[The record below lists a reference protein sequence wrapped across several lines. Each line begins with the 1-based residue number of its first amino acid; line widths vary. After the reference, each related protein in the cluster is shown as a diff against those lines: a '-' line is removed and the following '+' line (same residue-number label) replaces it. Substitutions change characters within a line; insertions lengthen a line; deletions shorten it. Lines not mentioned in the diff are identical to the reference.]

1 MEKELDDQ
9 KIQDGVGK
17 EDKENTEMSNENN
30 GSENEGED
38 DDEEDA
44 GMEQKE
50 EADLEGRDE
59 NMAEVEAE
67 VGREMGGKKST
78 NGMQEEADVEIEALS
93 GVKNGEVEGEEM
105 KKRGEENYHLHNGLD
120 EQEPSTNE
128 LQDENGIDVED
139 TDSANQ
145 E

>member
-9 KIQDGVGK
+9 KIQDGMGK
-17 EDKENTEMSNENN
+17 EDKENTGMSNENN

-38 DDEEDA
+38 DNEEDA

-50 EADLEGRDE
+50 ESDPEGRDE

-67 VGREMGGKKST
+67 VGKEMGERKST
-78 NGMQEEADVEIEALS
+78 NGMEADVETEALS
-93 GVKNGEVEGEEM
+93 SVKNGEVEGEEM

-128 LQDENGIDVED
+128 LQDENGIDVKD